1 MYRIGIIGS
10 ENSHAMAFSRIFNG
24 MEPESAELYP
34 DLEVVAIGGA
44 DREESRKVAEAC
56 GIEFIAEKPEDML
69 GRVDA
74 VMVTARNGAFHLPY
88 ARPFIEAGLPAFIDK
103 PIANDAA
110 EAQTLLEL
118 AARYGVPV
126 VGGSST
132 KYVED
137 VLNMKA
143 AVASGAL
150 GVLRS
155 GAVSAP
161 VNLDNPY
168 GGFYFY
174 ASHLVEIVMT
184 LFGYAP
190 TSVAAVRGQGRVTAV
205 FRYPD
210 YDITGHF
217 VEGTGLYS
225 AAAFGTDGIRQ
236 SMIDISSCYS
246 LEAANFARMLR
257 TGRADQP
264 MEELLMPVKAMNAL
278 EKAYLT
284 GREQP
289 LSRNQD

>member
-24 MEPESAELYP
+24 LEAKTAGLYP
-34 DLEVVAIGGA
+34 DLAVVAIGGA

-88 ARPFIEAGLPAFIDK
+88 ARPFLEAGLPAFIDK
-103 PIANDAA
+103 PIANDAG
-110 EAQTLLEL
+110 EAQALLEL
-118 AARYGVPV
+118 AAQHGVPV

-132 KYVED
+132 KYVAD
-137 VLNMKA
+137 VVAMKA
-143 AVASGAL
+143 CVNSGEL
-150 GVLRS
+150 GTLRS

-161 VNLDNPY
+161 VNLENPY

-174 ASHLVEIVMT
+174 ASHLVEIAMT
-184 LFGYAP
+184 IFGYHP
-190 TSVAAVRGQGRVTAV
+190 TSVAALRGEGRVTAV
-205 FRYPD
+205 FRYPG
-210 YDITGHF
+210 YDVTGHF

-225 AAAFGTDGIRQ
+225 ASAFGTDGIRQ
-236 SMIDISSCYS
+236 HMIDISECYF

-257 TGRADQP
+257 TGQADQP
-264 MEELLMPVKAMNAL
+264 MEELLMPVKVMNAL

-289 LSRNQD
+289 L

>member
-10 ENSHAMAFSRIFNG
+10 ENSHAMAFSRIFNSL
-24 MEPESAELYP
+24 EPEAAGLYP
-34 DLEVVAIGGA
+34 DLEVTAIGGA

-56 GIEFIAEKPEDML
+56 GIGFIAEQPEDML

-74 VMVTARNGAFHLPY
+74 VMITARNGAFHLPY

-103 PIANDAA
+103 PIANDGEQARA
-110 EAQTLLEL
+110 LLEL

-132 KYVED
+132 KYVAD
-137 VLNMKA
+137 VLAMKA
-143 AVASGAL
+143 AAASGEL

-184 LFGYAP
+184 IFGYGPA
-190 TSVAAVRGQGRVTAV
+190 SVTALRGEGRVTAL
-205 FRYPD
+205 FHYPG
-210 YDITGHF
+210 YDVTGHF
-217 VEGTGLYS
+217 IEGTGLYS
-225 AAAFGTDGIRQ
+225 AAAFGTAGVRQ

-264 MEELLMPVKAMNAL
+264 MEELLLPVRVMNAL

-289 LSRNQD
+289 V

>member
-24 MEPESAELYP
+24 LEPGTAEVYP
-34 DLEVVAIGGA
+34 DMKVVAIGGSEI
-44 DREESRKVAEAC
+44 EESRKVAEAC
-56 GIEFIAEKPEDML
+56 GVEFVAEKPEDML
-69 GRVDA
+69 GKVDA
-74 VMVTARNGAFHLPY
+74 VMVTARNGMYHLPY

-110 EAQTLLEL
+110 EALELLEL
-118 AARYGVPV
+118 AKAKGVPV

-132 KYVED
+132 KYVDD
-137 VLNMKA
+137 VLAMKA
-143 AVASGAL
+143 AVASGEL

-174 ASHLVEIVMT
+174 ASHLVEIAMT
-184 LFGYAP
+184 IFGYEP
-190 TSVAAVRGQGRVTAV
+190 KSVMAVRDEGRVTGML
-205 FRYPD
+205 RYD
-210 YDITGHF
+210 GFDVTTHF

-225 AAAFGTDGIRQ
+225 AAAYGIKDIRQ
-236 SMIDISSCYS
+236 SKIDISACYG

-257 TGRADQP
+257 TGEADQP
-264 MEELLMPVKAMNAL
+264 MHELLNPVRVLNAI

-284 GREQP
+284 GTEQP
-289 LSRNQD
+289 VTY